1 MTLFETALLVVLIYI
16 CVFGIVNRICKC
28 IEQAAMAKV
37 LGAATVNMSPEQL
50 REITSQ
56 TINKKK

>member
-28 IEQAAMAKV
+28 IEQAAMAKA